1 MTFIIRPARA
11 EDAPAMAYLI
21 NEIIQH
27 GGTTAHK
34 SLFDTDRIMSDFIRP
49 HAAISCFVAVAD
61 ERVVGFQA
69 LEWADPNWPGEDK
82 KIPADWGI
90 IATYVHR
97 SCQGT
102 GVGRTLFK
110 HTEVAAKSAG
120 VTSIDATIR
129 KENAGG
135 LRYYSS
141 LGFQNYREGSET
153 ISKQFLVR
161 QALPA

>member
-1 MTFIIRPARA
+1 MTITVRPARA

-21 NEIIQH
+21 NEIIEH

-49 HAAISCFVAVAD
+49 QSAISCFVAVAD

-82 KIPADWGI
+82 IPADWGLLQPTSI
-90 IATYVHR
+90 DHARDWCRAYTFQAH
-97 SCQGT
+97 
-102 GVGRTLFK
+102 GR
-110 HTEVAAKSAG
+110 AAKSAG

-141 LGFQNYREGSET
+141 LRFRDYREGSET
-153 ISKQFLVR
+153 ISKQFPVR
-161 QALPA
+161 QTLPA